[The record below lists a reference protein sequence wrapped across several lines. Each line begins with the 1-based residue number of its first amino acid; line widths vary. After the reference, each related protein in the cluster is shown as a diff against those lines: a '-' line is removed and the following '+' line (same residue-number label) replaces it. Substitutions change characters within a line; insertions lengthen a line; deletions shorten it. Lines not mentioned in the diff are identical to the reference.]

1 MAAGKAEAEYTAEEK
16 AVKAEY
22 DRKVAELIEEREKFY
37 KQLEA
42 ELRKLQQSNSESE
55 NSFDEQLTQL
65 FNKKVQVEIAV
76 FHQELKIV
84 RMQQSLLVEEQLERE
99 EATILKDLEAVKEEK
114 VQSDQLYFGE

>member
-16 AVKAEY
+16 AAKAEY

-99 EATILKDLEAVKEEK
+99 EAAILKDLEAVKEEK
-114 VQSDQLYFGE
+114 VYRDHLYFGG